1 MVFSSHGLQSARL
14 LMIFVALCSLPAIA
28 QQSQSGLPR
37 HLTLGEAIKQ
47 AQANEPTFASAVA
60 AQKSAR
66 IDGYLAKAALLP
78 SVTYHNQML
87 YTQPNGQTNQGG
99 QVGSQASPVFIA
111 NNAVHEY
118 TSQGVVNETVGL
130 KQFADAQVA
139 SANAA
144 RATAELEIARRG
156 LVSAVVTLYYTV
168 SAAQEKATIQSEA
181 FTEAQSFTALTQK
194 REAAREVAHAD
205 VVKAQL
211 QMQQKQRDLTDA
223 NVAAEKARLEL
234 GVLLFSDPR
243 TPYSTD
249 RPALQRV
256 LPTREEVNQLAGQ
269 NNPEVRSAMAAMT
282 AANAG
287 VKSAKAAYLPD
298 LGLNFTYGIDAP
310 QFAKRGP
317 DEVRNLGYS
326 ISGTIDIPVWD
337 WFSTQKRIRQSEI
350 QRDVAKVVLTATQR
364 RLIATLEESYAEAV
378 AAHDQLDLLDLS
390 VHTAEESLN
399 LTKLRYAA
407 GESSALE
414 VVDAQ
419 NSYLAAQTAQS
430 DGLVRFET
438 ALAALQVLTGSL

>member
-1 MVFSSHGLQSARL
+1 MFFRSIVLVTLAATCL
-14 LMIFVALCSLPAIA
+14 LTGIA
-28 QQSQSGLPR
+28 QQSQTSTLSP
-37 HLTLGEAIKQ
+37 LTLRDAMDRARE
-47 AQANEPTFASAVA
+47 NEPTFASAVA

-66 IDGYLAKAALLP
+66 LDGYLAKAALLP

-99 QVGSQASPVFIA
+99 QVGAQASPIFIA

-118 TSQGVVNETVGL
+118 TSQAVVNETVGL
-130 KQFADAQVA
+130 KQFADAKVA
-139 SANAA
+139 TANAA

-168 SAAQEKATIQSEA
+168 SSTQEKATIQSEA
-181 FTEAQSFTALTQK
+181 FAEAQAFTALTQK

-211 QMQQKQRDLTDA
+211 QMQQKQRELSDA
-223 NVAAEKARLEL
+223 TIAAERARLEL
-234 GVLLFSDPR
+234 GVLLFPDPR
-243 TPYSTD
+243 TLYSTE
-249 RPALQRV
+249 ATSSQRV
-256 LPTREEVNQLAGQ
+256 LPTHDEVSQLSGEH
-269 NNPEVRSAMAAMT
+269 NPEIRSAMAAMA

-287 VKSAKAAYLPD
+287 VTSAKAAYLPD

-317 DEVRNLGYS
+317 DAVRNLGYS

-337 WFSTQKRIRQSEI
+337 WFSTQKRIKQSEI
-350 QRDVAKVVLTATQR
+350 QRDATKVSLSATQR
-364 RLIATLEESYAEAV
+364 RLIATLEESYAEAT
-378 AAHDQLDLLDLS
+378 AARDQMDLLDQS

-419 NSYLAAQTAQS
+419 NSYLAAQTARA
-430 DGLVRFET
+430 DGMVRFES
-438 ALAALQVLTGSL
+438 AWAALQVLMGNL